1 MPEAK
6 VNGTTIYYESAG
18 QGTPLI
24 FIPGL
29 GGTAGMYNPQKEF
42 FKFHYHVIIPELRG
56 NGRSGELQGSPK
68 QVMDTQCKDIKE
80 LMDELEIEKAILVG
94 VSYGGVFC
102 QRFATLFPLKVK
114 GLVIVDSFC
123 DTRVKTIGLA
133 HLVAAYLAVPMYY
146 LPNALLGKMAELT
159 YKKWP
164 VAAEEMRNVME
175 NIRKKEV
182 VKQRLYI
189 NKMNY
194 TEYLP
199 SVHSPTLLI
208 CGKQMPGSW
217 MEQINDLLPKAALI
231 YLEDSFDPSNLC
243 QPDLFNQHVHDFL
256 DSLLGNRMSR
266 ENLLTALKR

>member
-6 VNGTTIYYESAG
+6 VNGTTIYYESVG
-18 QGTPLI
+18 KGTPL
-24 FIPGL
+24 FLIPGL
-29 GGTAGMYNPQKEF
+29 GGVAGMYKPQKEF
-42 FKFHYHVIIPELRG
+42 FKLLYHVIIPELRG

-68 QVMDTQCKDIKE
+68 EVMDTQCQDIKE
-80 LMDELEIEKAILVG
+80 LMDELEIEEAILVG

-102 QRFATLFPLKVK
+102 QRFATLFPQKVK

-146 LPNALLGKMAELT
+146 LPTAWLAKMTELT

-164 VAAEEMRNVME
+164 VAAEEMRKTME
-175 NIRKKEV
+175 HIRKKEV

-189 NKMNY
+189 NKLNY

-199 SVHSPTLLI
+199 NVHCPTLLI
-208 CGKQMPGSW
+208 SGKQMPGSW
-217 MEQINDLLPKAALI
+217 MEQLKKLLPRATLI

-243 QPDLFNQHVHDFL
+243 QPDLFNQRVYDFL
-256 DSLLGNRMSR
+256 DSLPG
-266 ENLLTALKR
+266 